1 MKKSTIAAVLLC
13 VAISVF
19 PQGTVQEESLVIN
32 IEIPVRVFDG
42 DRFVDDLKIEDFEIY
57 ENGLLQKVDAVYLI
71 NKRTIE
77 RSEEKKRFL
86 PETARNFYLYFEITE
101 YLPRLGEALEYF
113 IENVFFPGDR
123 LTVVT
128 PLKTYR
134 LKDKTFEYLSKR
146 EVIDQLQRIL
156 KKDAMIGSA
165 EYRSTVRDLTGLAKA
180 LTANF
185 SEDDDVSQK
194 QDRFDMGNYL
204 QMSLDLQLSMY
215 SNLLKKLDGLRSVDQ
230 NHLMSFAETMKV
242 KPGQKYVF
250 LFYQREFIP
259 EIEPR
264 ILNQYLTM
272 HQDRPDIVHTISN
285 LFDFYTRH
293 IAFNV
298 DLIKKAYSD
307 SSISMHFLFVTKPPE
322 VVSGIRLEEHSEDIY
337 AAFKEMALATGGYTD
352 SSSNPNYLFRKAIEM
367 SENYYLLY
375 YAPENYVRD
384 GLFRDVEVRIK
395 GNGYRIS
402 HRLGYFAN

>member
-1 MKKSTIAAVLLC
+1 MKKLNIAAVLLC
-13 VAISVF
+13 AAITVY
-19 PQGTVQEESLVIN
+19 PQGTVQEESLVVN

-42 DRFVDDLKIEDFEIY
+42 DRFVDDLKIGDFEIY
-57 ENGLLQKVDAVYLI
+57 ENGIPQKVDAVYLI

-77 RSEEKKRFL
+77 RSEEKKKFL
-86 PETARNFYLYFEITE
+86 PETTRDFYLYFEITE

-113 IENVFFPGDR
+113 IENVFFPGDH

-134 LKDKTFEYLSKR
+134 LKDKTFEHLSKK

-180 LTANF
+180 ATANL
-185 SEDDDVSQK
+185 SEEYDVSQK
-194 QDRFDMGNYL
+194 QDQFDVGNYL
-204 QMSLDLQLSMY
+204 QMPLNVQLSMY
-215 SNLLKKLDGLRSVDQ
+215 ANLLKKLDGLRSVDQ
-230 NHLMSFAETMKV
+230 NQLMSFAESMKK

-272 HQDRPDIVHTISN
+272 HQEQPDVVHTISN

-293 IAFNV
+293 ITFNV

-307 SSISMHFLFVTKPPE
+307 SSISMHFLFVTRPPE
-322 VVSGIRLEEHSEDIY
+322 VVSGIRFDEHSEDIY

-375 YAPENYVRD
+375 YAPENFVRD
-384 GLFRDVEVRIK
+384 GQFKDVEVRIK
-395 GNGYRIS
+395 RSRYRIS